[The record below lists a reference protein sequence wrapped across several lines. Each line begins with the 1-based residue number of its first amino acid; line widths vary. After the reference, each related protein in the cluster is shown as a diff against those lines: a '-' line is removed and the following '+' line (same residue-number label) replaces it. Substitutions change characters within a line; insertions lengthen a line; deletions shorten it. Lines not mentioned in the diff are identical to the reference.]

1 MHKEKNISLL
11 SMKNN
16 YLTARTEAN
25 FLSSDRESEAYIDC
39 RSEGQLDESLT
50 PLNSRMVSKFKC

>member
-1 MHKEKNISLL
+1 
-11 SMKNN
+11 MKNN

-39 RSEGQLDESLT
+39 RSEGQLDESMT
-50 PLNSRMVSKFKC
+50 PLNSRMVSKLKC